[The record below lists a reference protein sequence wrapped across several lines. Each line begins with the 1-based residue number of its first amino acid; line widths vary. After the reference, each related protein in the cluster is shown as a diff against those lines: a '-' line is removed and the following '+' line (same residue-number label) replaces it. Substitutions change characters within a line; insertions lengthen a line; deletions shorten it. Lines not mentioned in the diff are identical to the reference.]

1 MTHRFN
7 FYRTANLVL
16 IAGLLTLSSGL
27 ASAQSKHCL
36 VLRGAYAF
44 TQSGTAVFPGNST
57 PIPFYSVGIFTFD
70 ETGKWTQVSSSN
82 FNGSIARSVPGSGTY
97 TLKPDCSG
105 TMTTVFP
112 DGSIHFVDFALS
124 KRGKTFYAIGVADYG
139 RGNMTTVV
147 ATRID

>member
-16 IAGLLTLSSGL
+16 IAGLMTLSTSL
-27 ASAQSKHCL
+27 ANAQSPHCT
-36 VLRGAYAF
+36 VLKGAYAF
-44 TQSGTAVFPGNST
+44 TQSGTAVVPGTST
-57 PIPFYSVGIFTFD
+57 PVSFYTVGVITFD
-70 ETGKWTQVSSSN
+70 ETGKWTQVSSTN

-97 TLKPDCSG
+97 TLKPECSG

-112 DGSIHFVDFALS
+112 DGSLRMVDFALA
-124 KRGKTFYAIGVADYG
+124 KRGKTFYAVGVADYG
-139 RGNMTTVV
+139 PGNLTTIV